1 MRLLPTNKQNT
12 LSKIFQVV
20 ASSWRRV
27 GGLSFKARRIMHI
40 SKTKLFANSSHINI
54 MWMDFNVEI
63 KHRKRQCHKR
73 KSLLGLPSNAQVGMA
88 LSQSSQV
95 GPLSL

>member
-54 MWMDFNVEI
+54 MWMDSNVEI

-73 KSLLGLPSNAQVGMA
+73 NKYIFLTSHETVS
-88 LSQSSQV
+88 
-95 GPLSL
+95 